1 MGALSGDIAI
11 AWQNQFSQLEHA
23 VDLEPDN
30 MFSKGSK
37 DFPIW
42 DSTIFQH
49 VPTLFELERA
59 LHGLNP
65 AKAPGVDGIGP
76 EVLRHSIT
84 ASAKKWSPPPVAVAA
99 AGAAGA
105 AAAGGGG

>member
-42 DSTIFQH
+42 DIM
-49 VPTLFELERA
+49 
-59 LHGLNP
+59 
-65 AKAPGVDGIGP
+65 
-76 EVLRHSIT
+76 EVQDPRMQI
-84 ASAKKWSPPPVAVAA
+84 
-99 AGAAGA
+99 
-105 AAAGGGG
+105 